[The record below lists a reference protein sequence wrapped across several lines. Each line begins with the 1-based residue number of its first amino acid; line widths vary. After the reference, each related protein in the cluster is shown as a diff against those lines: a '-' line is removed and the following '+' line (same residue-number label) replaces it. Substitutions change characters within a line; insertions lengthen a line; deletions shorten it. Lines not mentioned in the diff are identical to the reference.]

1 MRDTEKNV
9 SQAELVQLAVLLE
22 NMSKGQFPENILLQ
36 GRSRMECQYITDLFD
51 QFITGPAEEGREIAE
66 LREGYEAFYETMKQT
81 KINSKQSRKLED
93 SLFGVAIEAEM
104 QGFIYG
110 FKMFEVLMNNWLASA
125 SALSGRKS
133 ESLKKGSV

>member
-1 MRDTEKNV
+1 MRETEKNI
-9 SQAELVQLAVLLE
+9 SQEDPIKLAVLLK
-22 NMSKGQFPENILLQ
+22 NMSKGKLPENILLQ

-51 QFITGPAEEGREIAE
+51 RFITGPAEEGREIAE
-66 LREGYEAFYETMKQT
+66 LRDEFEAFYETMKQVN
-81 KINSKQSRKLED
+81 INSEQSRKLED

-110 FKMFEVLMNNWLASA
+110 YKMFEVLLNNWLASA
-125 SALSGRKS
+125 LSGQQS

>member
-1 MRDTEKNV
+1 MRETEKNI
-9 SQAELVQLAVLLE
+9 SQKDAISLAVLLK

-51 QFITGPAEEGREIAE
+51 RFITGPAEEGREIAE
-66 LREGYEAFYETMKQT
+66 LREEFEAFYETMKQAN
-81 KINSKQSRKLED
+81 INSEQSRKLED

-110 FKMFEVLMNNWLASA
+110 YKIFEFIMNNWFASA
-125 SALSGRKS
+125 FSGQQS